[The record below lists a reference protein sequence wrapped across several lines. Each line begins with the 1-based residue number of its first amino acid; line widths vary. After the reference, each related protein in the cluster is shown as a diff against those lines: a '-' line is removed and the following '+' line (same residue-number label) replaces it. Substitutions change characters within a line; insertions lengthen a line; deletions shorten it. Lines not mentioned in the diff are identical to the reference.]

1 MAEDVP
7 RPRGP
12 APVTKNPISLLSYMR
27 RMRDGAAEI
36 VEARFEQYGDIYY
49 APFLGRDVYVLRHP
63 DHIREVLVTQAA
75 KFGKPTSGMTARQ
88 LDKLLGKGLLNAN
101 GDAWRRRRRL
111 IQPAFQPRRLE
122 AYART
127 VASHTADAVSS
138 WRAGDEV
145 DLSREMMELTL
156 RIVSKALFDYE
167 VTSEGD
173 RVAAAMRA
181 FRDTFGEAATLL
193 PDWAPVP
200 GKRRIRMA
208 LMEIDAL
215 VFGLIDG
222 HRPNEG
228 DGGDLLSGLLEA
240 RKGEDGLTRREL
252 RDELLTLFLAGHE
265 TTSHAL
271 TWTFYLLSEHP
282 DVERRVRAEVATLT
296 QGRAPGWQD
305 LGGLVYTGQVLEEA
319 MRLYPPAYAIPRTA
333 VAESKVGGFDIPVG
347 ADVVIWIH
355 HVHHDERWFPDPERF
370 DPGRF
375 TAARKKALHQCAYLP
390 FGAGQRSCVGK
401 QFAIMEAKLI
411 LARVLQDWTFRLK
424 PGHEVRPHMAV
435 TMAPAGG
442 LPVIARRVD

>member
-1 MAEDVP
+1 MAADLR
-7 RPRGP
+7 RPLGP
-12 APVTKNPISLLSYMR
+12 APVTKNPISLLNYMR
-27 RMRDGAAEI
+27 RMRSGAADI
-36 VEARFEQYGDIYY
+36 VEARFERFGDIYY
-49 APFLGRDVYVLRHP
+49 APFLGRDVYVVRHP
-63 DHIREVLVTQAA
+63 EHIKEVLITQGA

-111 IQPAFQPRRLE
+111 IQPAFQPKRLE
-122 AYART
+122 AYAET
-127 VASHTADAVSS
+127 VASHTDEAVAR
-138 WRAGDEV
+138 WRAGDRI

-167 VTSEGD
+167 VRSESD
-173 RVAAAMRA
+173 RVAVAMRA
-181 FRDTFGEAATLL
+181 FRDTFGEAATVL
-193 PDWAPVP
+193 PDWAPAP
-200 GKRRIRMA
+200 GKRKVRLA

-222 HRPNEG
+222 HRPDRGAG
-228 DGGDLLSGLLEA
+228 DDLLSALLEA
-240 RKGEDGLTRREL
+240 RKGDDGLTRREL

-271 TWTFYLLSEHP
+271 SWTFYLLSQNP
-282 DVERRVRAEVATLT
+282 AVEQRVRAEVAQLT
-296 QGRAPGWQD
+296 EGRAPGWQD
-305 LGGLVYTGQVLEEA
+305 LGGLVYTGQVLDEA

-333 VAESKVGGFDIPVG
+333 VAEAKVGGFDIPVG
-347 ADVVIWIH
+347 ADVVVWVH
-355 HVHHDERWFPDPERF
+355 HVHHDARWYPDPERF
-370 DPGRF
+370 DPERF
-375 TAARKKALHQCAYLP
+375 TPEANKARPQCAYLP

-411 LARVLQDWTFRLK
+411 LARVLQEWTLQVVE
-424 PGHEVRPHMAV
+424 GHEVRPHMAV